1 MNNMQPPAF
10 DFLMKQYRQETLL
23 LLLGALCLL
32 AACSRDDFSS
42 RKYIATVN
50 GERIYLDEYQ
60 QRVRAQNKQFSFKA
74 FPDSLKKQEILEK
87 EVLESMITEKIVL
100 QRAREINLS
109 VSDTELEKKIND
121 IQKDYGTH
129 FFNFLKAQN
138 VRYEDWREELRKEM
152 LFDKLVAVDVNAS
165 VRVSENE
172 AKDYFN
178 KHPGLCKSEARVHAA
193 QIVVRDAAKANA
205 IMARLKN
212 GEDFAVIAAQAS
224 IGPEAVRGG
233 DLGLISR
240 QTMPEPLD
248 KTLFKLPAGK
258 ISTIVK
264 SAYGYHIFKVLKIEP
279 ARTRSFSDCKEV
291 VLAGILAQK
300 KDAAFTV
307 WLERLKI
314 KAIVKKENLLLQS
327 KAQK

>member
-1 MNNMQPPAF
+1 MNNMQPPTF
-10 DFLMKQYRQETLL
+10 DFLMKQYKQETLL

-32 AACSRDDFSS
+32 TACSRDDFSS
-42 RKYIATVN
+42 RKHIATVN
-50 GERIYLDEYQ
+50 GERIYLDEYH
-60 QRVRAQNKQFSFKA
+60 QRVRAQNKQFSLKA
-74 FPDSLKKQEILEK
+74 FPDSLKKQEMLEEEILG
-87 EVLESMITEKIVL
+87 SMITEKIVL

-109 VSDTELEKKIND
+109 VSNTELDKKIND
-121 IQKDYGTH
+121 IRKDYGNI

-178 KHPGLCKSEARVHAA
+178 KNPDLCKSEALVHAA
-193 QIVVRDAAKANA
+193 QIVVRDAEKANT
-205 IMARLKN
+205 IMVRLKN
-212 GEDFAVIAAQAS
+212 GEDFAVVAAQVS

-248 KTLFKLPAGK
+248 KTLFTLPAGK
-258 ISTIVK
+258 ISPIVK
-264 SAYGYHIFKVLKIEP
+264 SAYGYHIFRVMKIEP
-279 ARTRSFSDCKEV
+279 ARTRTFSDCKEV
-291 VLAGILAQK
+291 VMTGILAQK

-314 KAIVKKENLLLQS
+314 KAIVKKENHLLRG